1 MNSIG
6 MIETRGLIAAIEA
19 ADIMVKSSN
28 VNLISRQQI
37 GAGLVTITVEG
48 DVGAVRAAVDA
59 AVEGVETLGGYLISS
74 HVIPSPANE
83 LETFFDDEKIKDT
96 VEAIEN
102 EYREEIAERIGSE
115 EEVENI
121 DLEIIEKNLEEN
133 TDTEEN
139 EEADKAEENS
149 AEENSVEEKAEEAEI
164 EMFSTIDKKG
174 FEELIEKFGL
184 EKSIESIKHMTL
196 TNIRKL
202 AKEYETLSLSDA
214 EVAKASKKKVIEAI
228 ENCHK

>member
-1 MNSIG
+1 

-28 VNLISRQQI
+28 VNLISRQKI

-59 AVEGVETLGGYLISS
+59 AEEGVHILGCELISS
-74 HVIPSPANE
+74 HVIPSPSKE
-83 LETFFDDEKIKDT
+83 LEVFFDDEKIKET
-96 VEAIEN
+96 VKAIET
-102 EYREEIAERIGSE
+102 EYEEEIAERIDSE
-115 EEVENI
+115 ESVENI
-121 DLEIIEKNLEEN
+121 DIEIIEKNIEESTDEEELESGIDDDSEVEK
-133 TDTEEN
+133 TEEN
-139 EEADKAEENS
+139 S
-149 AEENSVEEKAEEAEI
+149 EKI
-164 EMFSTIDKKG
+164 ELFSTINRDG
-174 FEELIEKFGL
+174 FEELVEKYGL